1 MKNKHIKKFLYIV
14 CSLFL
19 VFSMCVPNFNLN
31 VSADEP
37 QNTQTQEISETEN
50 NSDVPATETN
60 TPESNKE
67 VPDQISVQTLEQ
79 TQSDDSTDRVEYVDE
94 KGKIIEGAPTT
105 IKLGKISDHTEITIP
120 DKKYE
125 FKNAKVSDED
135 CVFIGQYENYIY
147 YSTDGNIAKKLKD
160 KQLLVMTYSES
171 KNSDNEE
178 IEQVA
183 TEDTN
188 KSEESTEQIIDNEGG
203 TEQPEEQNVPES
215 ISVQGLEEAVQEID
229 AKGEASSTNRVAY
242 VDPKGTPISGA
253 PTTIAYG
260 NISEHKDLSI
270 EGRHFDFLSAKV
282 NGKDC
287 VYIGEYNG
295 VLYYSTDGVIAIKL
309 DDTQKLTM
317 TYQEYYNITI
327 KEEIPKNGVA
337 GTITH
342 DGKTL
347 DTSSVVRVDAG
358 EAYSINVQ
366 PATANKVR
374 YKISNISAEASTT
387 TITQN
392 SGNEYGAK
400 YTINFQTDDTLT
412 IGYSGEGIYRI
423 NVKTTDVNGNEC
435 VTTDKSHYSGG
446 YINDFTFT
454 ESDVNSYDEITLPV
468 FHTCNNKRIIS
479 LQVNGAGVLD
489 ATTHKEVPSE
499 GNTSLS
505 PRLTTPNG
513 NSFSLQISVENVSSL
528 LGVEK
533 NCDYEYKITIKKLK
547 GNWEDLNFV
556 PTYGERKVQS
566 LTLKAYTSIKGNMV
580 RSDEGLQMAMWDYS
594 DGQSDQLVEVK
605 DNDVFSM
612 DPTKGLTRRQVKFFF
627 AKAKPGFYI
636 SIHNG
641 THVSGVQNTEDTYEA
656 DGTIDELTANTLSGA
671 NLTNLKDNWENAKN
685 AAKAAG
691 YTHFVVI
698 SGEMG
703 KDGESLVGFEWDLY
717 FAQFVAKSIDYYAMY
732 DEGDLP
738 NGSVVSNMPESD
750 MKTRSNKQKSNPYTN
765 KPVFGTRTLSETFQ
779 VGEKTSEPICEGYKF
794 IGWKLVDAN
803 GNEEKIYPNNAAFTI
818 DTSNVAYGN
827 TKFVDTGGYSH
838 DNAYRFVAQW
848 QKIGTRSVKV
858 NHYLK
863 VPDGTE
869 KLEKTTEGTISFAED
884 NETVTAFANPEPAGT
899 FSGYIFD
906 KDDSR
911 NTLETTVTND
921 ASTGTIELNLYY
933 KPTVLTVSKIVS
945 GYNLEPDK
953 TFSFTIQ
960 ANAPDGTDT
969 NATTL
974 SSDQVYIKK
983 GDGTEENLAFKNNQA
998 TFTLKKDESVDISC
1012 LPTGWTYTVTETEP
1026 GTNFK
1031 ASYSINGGTV
1041 INGAEALFTMATT
1054 GSEAIQ
1060 FINTST
1066 IAPPVTG
1073 RDIQNSSWIMMLIV
1087 TLLIGMSGVAF
1098 FRKVKRK
1105 YR

>member
-1 MKNKHIKKFLYIV
+1 M
-14 CSLFL
+14 
-19 VFSMCVPNFNLN
+19 NLET
-31 VSADEP
+31 VSASEEETAVVTE
-37 QNTQTQEISETEN
+37 QEATQDTEAFTSETDTQQTETEQTSEQFTSETE
-50 NSDVPATETN
+50 TETSAE
-60 TPESNKE
+60 TEE
-67 VPDQISVQTLEQ
+67 QIPDTISVQSLNIAMQRSVANGDEQ
-79 TQSDDSTDRVEYVDE
+79 TTDRVEYVDVN
-94 KGKIIEGAPTT
+94 GTAIEGAPTT
-105 IKLGKISDHTEITIP
+105 IELGNIDDHKELTISGSG
-120 DKKYE
+120 KNYE
-125 FKNAKVSDED
+125 FK
-135 CVFIGQYENYIY
+135 
-147 YSTDGNIAKKLKD
+147 
-160 KQLLVMTYSES
+160 
-171 KNSDNEE
+171 
-178 IEQVA
+178 
-183 TEDTN
+183 
-188 KSEESTEQIIDNEGG
+188 
-203 TEQPEEQNVPES
+203 
-215 ISVQGLEEAVQEID
+215 
-229 AKGEASSTNRVAY
+229 
-242 VDPKGTPISGA
+242 
-253 PTTIAYG
+253 
-260 NISEHKDLSI
+260 
-270 EGRHFDFLSAKV
+270 SAKV

-287 VYIGEYNG
+287 VYIGKYEDT
-295 VLYYSTDGVIAIKL
+295 VYYSTDGKIAIKL
-309 DDTQKLTM
+309 EDGQKLTM

-327 KEEIPKNGVA
+327 KEDIPENGVA

-342 DGKTL
+342 DGKTV

-454 ESDVNSYDEITLPV
+454 ESNVNIYDEITLPV
-468 FHTCNNKRIIS
+468 FHTCNNKRIIC

-528 LGVEK
+528 LGAEK

-612 DPTKGLTRRQVKFFF
+612 DPTKGITRRQVKFFF

-703 KDGESLVGFEWDLY
+703 HDGESLTGFEWDLY

-750 MKTRSNKQKSNPYTN
+750 MKTRSNKYKNNPYTN

-869 KLEKTTEGTISFAED
+869 KLEKTTEGTISFAKD
-884 NETVTAFANPEPAGT
+884 NETVTAFAKPEPDGT
-899 FSGYIFD
+899 FPGYIFD
-906 KDDSR
+906 KDD
-911 NTLETTVTND
+911 NTLEKTVTND
-921 ASTGTIELNLYY
+921 ASTDTIELNLYY
-933 KPTVLTVSKIVS
+933 KPTVLKVSKIVA

-953 TFSFTIQ
+953 AFSFTIQ
-960 ANAPDGTDT
+960 AKAPEGTD
-969 NATTL
+969 ADAAIL
-974 SSDQVYIKK
+974 GSDLVYIKK
-983 GDGTEENLAFKNNQA
+983 GNGTAEKLTFTNNQA
-998 TFTLKKDESVDISC
+998 AFTLKKDESVDISC
-1012 LPTGWTYTVTETEP
+1012 LPTGWTYTVTEPAP
-1026 GTNFK
+1026 GTNFEV
-1031 ASYSINGGTV
+1031 SYSINGGSKTV
-1041 INGAEALFTMATT
+1041 GEAASFTMAAT
-1054 GSEAIQ
+1054 GTEDIQ
-1060 FINTST
+1060 FTNTST
-1066 IAPPVTG
+1066 VAPPVTG
-1073 RDIQNSSWIMMLIV
+1073 RNIQNNSWIMMLIV
-1087 TLLIGMSGVAF
+1087 VLLIGIGSMVF

-1105 YR
+1105 YH

>member
-1 MKNKHIKKFLYIV
+1 MRHKTWKTYLKIA
-14 CSLFL
+14 CSWLL
-19 VFSMCVPNFNLN
+19 IFSICFMNLET
-31 VSADEP
+31 VSASEEETAVVTE
-37 QNTQTQEISETEN
+37 QEATQDTEAFTSETDTQQTETEQTSEQFTSETE
-50 NSDVPATETN
+50 TETSAE
-60 TPESNKE
+60 TEE
-67 VPDQISVQTLEQ
+67 QIPDTISVQSLNIAMQRSVANGDEQ
-79 TQSDDSTDRVEYVDE
+79 TTDRVEYVDVN
-94 KGKIIEGAPTT
+94 GTAIEGAPTT
-105 IKLGKISDHTEITIP
+105 IELGNIDDHKELTISGSG
-120 DKKYE
+120 KNYE
-125 FKNAKVSDED
+125 FK
-135 CVFIGQYENYIY
+135 
-147 YSTDGNIAKKLKD
+147 
-160 KQLLVMTYSES
+160 
-171 KNSDNEE
+171 
-178 IEQVA
+178 
-183 TEDTN
+183 
-188 KSEESTEQIIDNEGG
+188 
-203 TEQPEEQNVPES
+203 
-215 ISVQGLEEAVQEID
+215 
-229 AKGEASSTNRVAY
+229 
-242 VDPKGTPISGA
+242 
-253 PTTIAYG
+253 
-260 NISEHKDLSI
+260 
-270 EGRHFDFLSAKV
+270 SAKV

-287 VYIGEYNG
+287 VYIGKYEDT
-295 VLYYSTDGVIAIKL
+295 VYYSTDGKIAIKL
-309 DDTQKLTM
+309 EDGQKLTM

-327 KEEIPKNGVA
+327 KEDIPENGVA

-342 DGKTL
+342 DGKTV

-454 ESDVNSYDEITLPV
+454 ESNVNIYDEITLPV
-468 FHTCNNKRIIS
+468 FHTCNNKRIIC

-528 LGVEK
+528 LGAEK

-612 DPTKGLTRRQVKFFF
+612 DPTKGITRRQVKFFF

-703 KDGESLVGFEWDLY
+703 HDGESLTGFEWDLY

-750 MKTRSNKQKSNPYTN
+750 MKTRSNKYKNNPYTN

-869 KLEKTTEGTISFAED
+869 KLEKTTEGTISFAKD
-884 NETVTAFANPEPAGT
+884 NETVTAFAKPEPDGT
-899 FSGYIFD
+899 FPGYIFD
-906 KDDSR
+906 KDD
-911 NTLETTVTND
+911 NTLEKTVTND
-921 ASTGTIELNLYY
+921 ASTDTIELNLYY
-933 KPTVLTVSKIVS
+933 KPTVLKVSKIVA

-953 TFSFTIQ
+953 AFSFTIQ
-960 ANAPDGTDT
+960 AKAPEGTD
-969 NATTL
+969 ADAAIL
-974 SSDQVYIKK
+974 GSDLVYIKK
-983 GDGTEENLAFKNNQA
+983 GNGTAEKLTFTNNQA
-998 TFTLKKDESVDISC
+998 AFTLKKDESVDISC
-1012 LPTGWTYTVTETEP
+1012 LPTGWTYTVTETAP
-1026 GTNFK
+1026 GTNFEV
-1031 ASYSINGGTV
+1031 SYSINGGSKTV
-1041 INGAEALFTMATT
+1041 GEAASFTMAAT
-1054 GSEAIQ
+1054 GTEDIQ
-1060 FINTST
+1060 FTNTST
-1066 IAPPVTG
+1066 VAPPVTG
-1073 RDIQNSSWIMMLIV
+1073 RNIQNNSWIMMLIV
-1087 TLLIGMSGVAF
+1087 VLLIGIGSMVF

-1105 YR
+1105 YH

>member
-1 MKNKHIKKFLYIV
+1 MRHKTWKTYLKIA
-14 CSLFL
+14 CSWLL
-19 VFSMCVPNFNLN
+19 IFSICFMNLET
-31 VSADEP
+31 VSASEEETAVVTE
-37 QNTQTQEISETEN
+37 QEATQDTEAFTSETDAQQTETEQTSEQFTSETE
-50 NSDVPATETN
+50 TETSAE
-60 TPESNKE
+60 TEE
-67 VPDQISVQTLEQ
+67 QIPDTISVQSLNIAMQRSVANGDEQ
-79 TQSDDSTDRVEYVDE
+79 TTDRVEYVDVN
-94 KGKIIEGAPTT
+94 GTAIEGAPTT
-105 IKLGKISDHTEITIP
+105 IELGNIDDHKELTISGSG
-120 DKKYE
+120 KNYE
-125 FKNAKVSDED
+125 FK
-135 CVFIGQYENYIY
+135 
-147 YSTDGNIAKKLKD
+147 
-160 KQLLVMTYSES
+160 
-171 KNSDNEE
+171 
-178 IEQVA
+178 
-183 TEDTN
+183 
-188 KSEESTEQIIDNEGG
+188 
-203 TEQPEEQNVPES
+203 
-215 ISVQGLEEAVQEID
+215 
-229 AKGEASSTNRVAY
+229 
-242 VDPKGTPISGA
+242 
-253 PTTIAYG
+253 
-260 NISEHKDLSI
+260 
-270 EGRHFDFLSAKV
+270 SAKV

-287 VYIGEYNG
+287 VYIGKYEDT
-295 VLYYSTDGVIAIKL
+295 VYYSTDGKIAIKL
-309 DDTQKLTM
+309 EDGQKLTM

-327 KEEIPKNGVA
+327 KEDIPENGVA

-342 DGKTL
+342 DGKTV

-454 ESDVNSYDEITLPV
+454 ESNVNIYDEITLPV
-468 FHTCNNKRIIS
+468 FHTCNNKRIIC

-528 LGVEK
+528 LGAEK

-612 DPTKGLTRRQVKFFF
+612 DPTKGITRRQVKFFF

-703 KDGESLVGFEWDLY
+703 HDGESLTGFEWDLY

-750 MKTRSNKQKSNPYTN
+750 MKTRSNKYKNNPYTN

-869 KLEKTTEGTISFAED
+869 KLEKTTEGTISFAKD
-884 NETVTAFANPEPAGT
+884 NETVTAFAKPEPDGT
-899 FSGYIFD
+899 FPGYIFD
-906 KDDSR
+906 KDD
-911 NTLETTVTND
+911 NTLEKTVTND
-921 ASTGTIELNLYY
+921 ASTDTIELNLYY
-933 KPTVLTVSKIVS
+933 KPTVLKVSKIVA

-953 TFSFTIQ
+953 AFSFTIQ
-960 ANAPDGTDT
+960 AKAPEGTD
-969 NATTL
+969 ADAAIL
-974 SSDQVYIKK
+974 GSDLVYIKK
-983 GDGTEENLAFKNNQA
+983 GNGTAEKLTFTNNQA
-998 TFTLKKDESVDISC
+998 AFTLKKDESVDISC
-1012 LPTGWTYTVTETEP
+1012 LPTGWTYTVTEPAP
-1026 GTNFK
+1026 GTNFEV
-1031 ASYSINGGTV
+1031 SYSINGGSKTV
-1041 INGAEALFTMATT
+1041 GEAASFTMAAT
-1054 GSEAIQ
+1054 GTEDIQ
-1060 FINTST
+1060 FTNTST
-1066 IAPPVTG
+1066 VAPPVTG
-1073 RDIQNSSWIMMLIV
+1073 RNIQNNSWIMMLIV
-1087 TLLIGMSGVAF
+1087 VLLIGMGSMVF

>member
-1 MKNKHIKKFLYIV
+1 MRHKNWKTYLKIA
-14 CSLFL
+14 CSWLL
-19 VFSMCVPNFNLN
+19 IFSICFMNLET
-31 VSADEP
+31 VSASEEETAVVTE
-37 QNTQTQEISETEN
+37 QEATQDTEAFTSETDAQQTETEQTSEQFTSETE
-50 NSDVPATETN
+50 TETSAE
-60 TPESNKE
+60 TEE
-67 VPDQISVQTLEQ
+67 QIPDTISVQSLNIAMQRSVANGDEQ
-79 TQSDDSTDRVEYVDE
+79 TTDRVEYVDVN
-94 KGKIIEGAPTT
+94 GTAIEGAPTT
-105 IKLGKISDHTEITIP
+105 IELGNIDDHKKLTISGSGKN
-120 DKKYE
+120 YE
-125 FKNAKVSDED
+125 FK
-135 CVFIGQYENYIY
+135 
-147 YSTDGNIAKKLKD
+147 
-160 KQLLVMTYSES
+160 
-171 KNSDNEE
+171 
-178 IEQVA
+178 
-183 TEDTN
+183 
-188 KSEESTEQIIDNEGG
+188 
-203 TEQPEEQNVPES
+203 
-215 ISVQGLEEAVQEID
+215 
-229 AKGEASSTNRVAY
+229 
-242 VDPKGTPISGA
+242 
-253 PTTIAYG
+253 
-260 NISEHKDLSI
+260 
-270 EGRHFDFLSAKV
+270 SAKV

-287 VYIGEYNG
+287 VYIGKYEDT
-295 VLYYSTDGVIAIKL
+295 VYYSTDGKIAIKL
-309 DDTQKLTM
+309 EDGQKLTM

-327 KEEIPKNGVA
+327 KEDIPENGVA

-342 DGKTL
+342 DGKTV

-454 ESDVNSYDEITLPV
+454 ESNVNIYDEITLPV
-468 FHTCNNKRIIS
+468 FHTCNNKRIIC

-513 NSFSLQISVENVSSL
+513 NQFSLQISVENVSSL
-528 LGVEK
+528 LGAEK

-612 DPTKGLTRRQVKFFF
+612 DPTKGITRRQVKFFF

-703 KDGESLVGFEWDLY
+703 HDGESLTGFEWDLY

-750 MKTRSNKQKSNPYTN
+750 MKTRSNKYKNNPYTN

-858 NHYLK
+858 NHYLR

-884 NETVTAFANPEPAGT
+884 NETVTAFAKPEPNGT
-899 FSGYIFD
+899 FPGYIFD
-906 KDDSR
+906 KEDS
-911 NTLETTVTND
+911 TLEKTVTND
-921 ASTGTIELNLYY
+921 ASTDTIELNLYY

-953 TFSFTIQ
+953 AFSFTIQ
-960 ANAPDGTDT
+960 ANAPEGTD
-969 NATTL
+969 ADAAIL
-974 SSDQVYIKK
+974 GSDLVYIKK
-983 GDGTEENLAFKNNQA
+983 GNGTAEKLTFTNNQA
-998 TFTLKKDESVDISC
+998 AFTLKKDESVDISC
-1012 LPTGWTYTVTETEP
+1012 LPTGWTYTVTETAP
-1026 GTNFK
+1026 GTNFEV
-1031 ASYSINGGTV
+1031 SYSINGGSKTV
-1041 INGAEALFTMATT
+1041 GEAASFIMAAAGT
-1054 GSEAIQ
+1054 EDIQ
-1060 FINTST
+1060 FTNTST
-1066 IAPPVTG
+1066 VAPPVTG
-1073 RDIQNSSWIMMLIV
+1073 RNIQNNSWIMMLIV
-1087 TLLIGMSGVAF
+1087 VLLIGIGSMVF

-1105 YR
+1105 YH

>member
-1 MKNKHIKKFLYIV
+1 MRHKTWKTYLKIA
-14 CSLFL
+14 CSWLL
-19 VFSMCVPNFNLN
+19 IFSICFMNLET
-31 VSADEP
+31 VSASEEETAVVTE
-37 QNTQTQEISETEN
+37 QEATQDTEAFTSETDTQQTETEQTSEQFTSETE
-50 NSDVPATETN
+50 TETSAE
-60 TPESNKE
+60 TEE
-67 VPDQISVQTLEQ
+67 QIPDTISVQSLNIAMQRSVANGDEQ
-79 TQSDDSTDRVEYVDE
+79 TTDRVEYVDVN
-94 KGKIIEGAPTT
+94 GTAIEGAPTT
-105 IKLGKISDHTEITIP
+105 IELGNIDDHKELTISGSG
-120 DKKYE
+120 KNYE
-125 FKNAKVSDED
+125 FK
-135 CVFIGQYENYIY
+135 
-147 YSTDGNIAKKLKD
+147 
-160 KQLLVMTYSES
+160 
-171 KNSDNEE
+171 
-178 IEQVA
+178 
-183 TEDTN
+183 
-188 KSEESTEQIIDNEGG
+188 
-203 TEQPEEQNVPES
+203 
-215 ISVQGLEEAVQEID
+215 
-229 AKGEASSTNRVAY
+229 
-242 VDPKGTPISGA
+242 
-253 PTTIAYG
+253 
-260 NISEHKDLSI
+260 
-270 EGRHFDFLSAKV
+270 SAKV

-287 VYIGEYNG
+287 VYIGKYEDT
-295 VLYYSTDGVIAIKL
+295 VYYSTDGKIAIKL
-309 DDTQKLTM
+309 EDGQKLTM

-327 KEEIPKNGVA
+327 KEDIPENGVA

-342 DGKTL
+342 DGKTV

-454 ESDVNSYDEITLPV
+454 ESNVNIYDEITLPV
-468 FHTCNNKRIIS
+468 FHTCNNKRIIC

-528 LGVEK
+528 LGAEK

-612 DPTKGLTRRQVKFFF
+612 DPTKGITRRQVKFFF

-703 KDGESLVGFEWDLY
+703 HDGESLTGFEWDLY

-750 MKTRSNKQKSNPYTN
+750 MKTRSNKYKNNPYTN

-869 KLEKTTEGTISFAED
+869 KLEKTTEGTISFAKD
-884 NETVTAFANPEPAGT
+884 NETVTAFAKPEPDGT
-899 FSGYIFD
+899 FPGYIFD
-906 KDDSR
+906 KDD
-911 NTLETTVTND
+911 NTLEKTVTND
-921 ASTGTIELNLYY
+921 ASTDTIELNLYY
-933 KPTVLTVSKIVS
+933 KPTVLKVSKIVA

-953 TFSFTIQ
+953 AFSFTIQ
-960 ANAPDGTDT
+960 AKAPEGTD
-969 NATTL
+969 ADAAIL
-974 SSDQVYIKK
+974 GSDLVYIKK
-983 GDGTEENLAFKNNQA
+983 GNGTAEKLTFTNNQA
-998 TFTLKKDESVDISC
+998 AFTLKKDEFVDISC
-1012 LPTGWTYTVTETEP
+1012 LPTGWTYTVTETAP
-1026 GTNFK
+1026 GTNFEV
-1031 ASYSINGGTV
+1031 SYSINGGSKTV
-1041 INGAEALFTMATT
+1041 GEAASFTMAAT
-1054 GSEAIQ
+1054 GTEDIQ
-1060 FINTST
+1060 FTNTST
-1066 IAPPVTG
+1066 VAPPVTG
-1073 RDIQNSSWIMMLIV
+1073 RNIQNNSWIMMLIV
-1087 TLLIGMSGVAF
+1087 VLLIGIGSMVF

-1105 YR
+1105 YH

>member
-1 MKNKHIKKFLYIV
+1 MRHKTWKTYLKIA
-14 CSLFL
+14 CSWLL
-19 VFSMCVPNFNLN
+19 IFSICFMNLET
-31 VSADEP
+31 VSASEEETAVVTE
-37 QNTQTQEISETEN
+37 QEATQDTEAFTSETDTQQTETEQTSEQFTSETE
-50 NSDVPATETN
+50 TETSAE
-60 TPESNKE
+60 TEE
-67 VPDQISVQTLEQ
+67 QIPDTISVQSLNIAMQRSVANGDEQ
-79 TQSDDSTDRVEYVDE
+79 TTDRVEYVDVN
-94 KGKIIEGAPTT
+94 GTAIEGAPTT
-105 IKLGKISDHTEITIP
+105 IELGNIDDHKELTISGSG
-120 DKKYE
+120 KNYE
-125 FKNAKVSDED
+125 FK
-135 CVFIGQYENYIY
+135 
-147 YSTDGNIAKKLKD
+147 
-160 KQLLVMTYSES
+160 
-171 KNSDNEE
+171 
-178 IEQVA
+178 
-183 TEDTN
+183 
-188 KSEESTEQIIDNEGG
+188 
-203 TEQPEEQNVPES
+203 
-215 ISVQGLEEAVQEID
+215 
-229 AKGEASSTNRVAY
+229 
-242 VDPKGTPISGA
+242 
-253 PTTIAYG
+253 
-260 NISEHKDLSI
+260 
-270 EGRHFDFLSAKV
+270 SAKV

-287 VYIGEYNG
+287 VYIGKYEDT
-295 VLYYSTDGVIAIKL
+295 VYYSTDGKIAIKL
-309 DDTQKLTM
+309 EDGQKLTM

-327 KEEIPKNGVA
+327 KEDIPENGVA

-342 DGKTL
+342 DGKTV

-454 ESDVNSYDEITLPV
+454 ESNVNIYDEITLPV
-468 FHTCNNKRIIS
+468 FHTCNNKRIIC

-528 LGVEK
+528 LGAEK

-612 DPTKGLTRRQVKFFF
+612 DPTKGITRRQVKFFF

-703 KDGESLVGFEWDLY
+703 HDGESLTGFEWDLY

-750 MKTRSNKQKSNPYTN
+750 MKTRSNKYKNNPYTN

-869 KLEKTTEGTISFAED
+869 KLEKTTEGTISFAKD
-884 NETVTAFANPEPAGT
+884 NETVTAFAKPEPDGT
-899 FSGYIFD
+899 FPGYIFD
-906 KDDSR
+906 KDD
-911 NTLETTVTND
+911 NTLEKTVTND
-921 ASTGTIELNLYY
+921 ASTDTIELNLYY
-933 KPTVLTVSKIVS
+933 KPTVLKVSKIVA

-953 TFSFTIQ
+953 AFSFTIQ
-960 ANAPDGTDT
+960 AKAPEGTD
-969 NATTL
+969 ADAAIL
-974 SSDQVYIKK
+974 GSDLVYIKK
-983 GDGTEENLAFKNNQA
+983 GNGTAEKLTFTNNQA
-998 TFTLKKDESVDISC
+998 AFTLKKDEFVDISC
-1012 LPTGWTYTVTETEP
+1012 LPTGWTYIVTETAP
-1026 GTNFK
+1026 GTNFEV
-1031 ASYSINGGTV
+1031 SYSINGGSKIV
-1041 INGAEALFTMATT
+1041 GEAASFTMAAT
-1054 GSEAIQ
+1054 GTEDIQ
-1060 FINTST
+1060 FTNTST
-1066 IAPPVTG
+1066 VAPPVTG
-1073 RDIQNSSWIMMLIV
+1073 RNIQNNSWIMMLIV
-1087 TLLIGMSGVAF
+1087 VLLIGIGSMVF